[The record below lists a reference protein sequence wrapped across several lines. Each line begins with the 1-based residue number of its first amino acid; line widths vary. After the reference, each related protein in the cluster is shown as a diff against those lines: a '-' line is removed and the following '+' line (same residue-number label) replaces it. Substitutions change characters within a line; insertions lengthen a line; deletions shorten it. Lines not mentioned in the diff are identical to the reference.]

1 MGSGYDFY
9 IDGEFESA
17 RIKYYF
23 NSEECQTE
31 GFNPVVYY
39 YNENTNEL
47 EEIATEWDGTSD
59 FVTAQLPH
67 FSTYLLLDKTKFE
80 EVWNKKIKIGNGENA
95 KLNIAFVVDLSGS
108 MSGSKLT
115 TTKFAINSF
124 LDILEE
130 DDRAGLIT
138 FTTYSYVRSNL
149 TTDIPSLKGIVNT
162 MYASGG
168 TSIYTGLNSAVEM
181 LSNDDASG
189 YDMAIVLTDGYD
201 SSYTTY
207 DANYKSIVD
216 KAIENDICIYAIGI
230 GQVDTGILT
239 NVAETTGGNYY
250 HASVVSEL
258 EEKMNEVKEEDN
270 ELTDDSNGDG
280 ITDYH
285 TKMICSGSLR
295 YSTGAA
301 VIGFTGNY
309 EKVQENDDYDGD
321 GLVNG
326 DEITIGSTSG
336 GRPCVVMMSNPIE
349 KDTDKDGYNDKE
361 ERKNG
366 TNVFCPD
373 INKNDVDVLLNDYY
387 LASVFADD
395 YEDNYGTKFILQ
407 AGNMITNFRYSY
419 VNDYRK
425 ALILY
430 IQQYTG
436 ATYQDKLISAIKET
450 YDSSLFSM
458 LEEGTN
464 YIPSFSDVLNQ
475 TKYSA
480 DYFKARQSV
489 VDCCNKIASLRQTV
503 ASIENY
509 SQLVGYD
516 DELVQTF

>member
-258 EEKMNEVKEEDN
+258 EEKMNEV
-270 ELTDDSNGDG
+270 
-280 ITDYH
+280 
-285 TKMICSGSLR
+285 
-295 YSTGAA
+295 
-301 VIGFTGNY
+301 
-309 EKVQENDDYDGD
+309 
-321 GLVNG
+321 
-326 DEITIGSTSG
+326 
-336 GRPCVVMMSNPIE
+336 
-349 KDTDKDGYNDKE
+349 
-361 ERKNG
+361 
-366 TNVFCPD
+366 
-373 INKNDVDVLLNDYY
+373 INK
-387 LASVFADD
+387 
-395 YEDNYGTKFILQ
+395 E
-407 AGNMITNFRYSY
+407 
-419 VNDYRK
+419 
-425 ALILY
+425 
-430 IQQYTG
+430 
-436 ATYQDKLISAIKET
+436 IK
-450 YDSSLFSM
+450 
-458 LEEGTN
+458 
-464 YIPSFSDVLNQ
+464 
-475 TKYSA
+475 
-480 DYFKARQSV
+480 R
-489 VDCCNKIASLRQTV
+489 
-503 ASIENY
+503 
-509 SQLVGYD
+509 
-516 DELVQTF
+516 